1 MKLTACTRCNKV
13 FYCSTDCKL
22 RAWAERHKDECIR
35 EPSRVQAS
43 AENQREESVIDL
55 GRSDFLYK
63 QPAKPAMLFLSRNI
77 SISLCFFTCLF
88 QGKCFLRIL
97 ICSLFSLTPES
108 ENSNQKRVM
117 FRIQKGLKLINARYK
132 FKTINDPVL
141 TKPEFVMDL
150 EENYSRN

>member
-1 MKLTACTRCNKV
+1 MIFSIN
-13 FYCSTDCKL
+13 
-22 RAWAERHKDECIR
+22 
-35 EPSRVQAS
+35 
-43 AENQREESVIDL
+43 NQQNQPCYFFQGISV
-55 GRSDFLYK
+55 Y
-63 QPAKPAMLFLSRNI
+63 
-77 SISLCFFTCLF
+77 LCVFFTCLF